1 MTGTRQ
7 EAGSPEP
14 DFRALFEAVPGLYL
28 VLDPGLRVVAVSD
41 AYLRATM
48 TERGAILG
56 RDLFEVFPDNPDD
69 PDPAGVRNL
78 SASLTRVLRDGVT
91 DAMSLQRYD
100 IRKPESDG
108 GGFEE
113 RIWSPVNSPVLGRD
127 GRVSYVI
134 HRVEDVTGFVR
145 LKRAGDAQ
153 HQIAKDLRS
162 QAEAMEREA
171 FERTREVAAASRKL
185 KEANAEL
192 AGLYDRSRELD
203 ELKTQFFANVSHE
216 LRTPLT
222 LILGPTHKLL
232 AQAAADDP
240 HRHDLEVILR
250 NARLLLTQVN
260 DLLDASKL
268 EAGKV
273 ELGYTD
279 VDLAKLVRFV
289 SAHFETV
296 AADRGITFSVKAG
309 ERVPAELDS
318 GRVQQALLNLLSNAV
333 KFTPDNG
340 TIRVELRYAP
350 GSPRAVVE
358 VADSGPGI
366 APQHRVDAFERFH
379 QIDGSPGRPFRGTGL
394 GLSIARELVR
404 LHGGN
409 LTVADAPEGG
419 AMLRATLPL
428 TAPPGSR
435 VRSGPQGAEIR
446 SGLEGAEVRSGPAAG
461 VRSEVAGAE
470 VRSGPAAEAGSDR
483 SAWPVVVVVEDNA
496 DMNQF
501 VCEALATTYRVHAA
515 LGGRDGLVKARTLRP
530 DLIVC
535 DVMMPGLSGEQLV
548 RAARLD
554 ARLERTPILILSA
567 RNDDALRVRFLHE
580 GANDYLLKPFSVAE
594 LRARADNLIKV
605 KLAEE
610 HSRELRSVKDRDRI
624 ATDLNDQVIGRLSA
638 LGMRLASLRVLVPG
652 STAGR
657 LDEVIGELDRVIT
670 SIRTTIFDL
679 QHRSTGRPGA
689 AASSFRGQV
698 LALAAEA
705 GGQLGFAPQ
714 VGFDGPVDTLV
725 TPDIAGQLLAVLR
738 ESLSNVLRHARATAV
753 EVTVM
758 AGAEL
763 VLSVTD
769 DGIGPR
775 AAPGAGN
782 GLRNMAIRAQAL
794 DGRCDV
800 RSRAPRGTVVE
811 WRIRCGAEPDHHGM
825 TTWKVPRVGSA
836 AYAILPPSA
845 RTSRSASSAALVTSS
860 PGASTG
866 TPGG

>member
-7 EAGSPEP
+7 LTGSPEP
-14 DFRALFEAVPGLYL
+14 GFRALFEAVPGLYL

-48 TERGAILG
+48 TERDAILG

-78 SASLTRVLRDGVT
+78 SASLTRVIRDGVT

-100 IRKPESDG
+100 IRKPESEG

-127 GRVSYVI
+127 GKVSYVI
-134 HRVEDVTGFVR
+134 HRVEDVTEFLH
-145 LKRAGDAQ
+145 LKQAGDAQ
-153 HQIAKDLRS
+153 HQIANDLRS
-162 QAEAMEREA
+162 QAEAMEREV
-171 FERTREVAAASRKL
+171 FQRTREVAATSRKL

-203 ELKTQFFANVSHE
+203 ELKSQFFANVSHE

-273 ELGYTD
+273 ELDYAD

-296 AADRGITFSVKAG
+296 AADRGITFLVKAG

-366 APQHRVDAFERFH
+366 APQHRVDVFERFH
-379 QIDGSPGRPFRGTGL
+379 QIDGGPGRRFRGTGL

-409 LTVADAPEGG
+409 LTAADAPEGG
-419 AMLRATLPL
+419 AMLLATLPL

-435 VRSGPQGAEIR
+435 VRSGPPGAGIRSGLAGAEIR
-446 SGLEGAEVRSGPAAG
+446 SGLADAKVRSGPAAE
-461 VRSEVAGAE
+461 VRSGLAGAE

-515 LGGRDGLVKARTLRP
+515 LDGGDGLVKARTLRP

-567 RNDDALRVRFLHE
+567 RNDDALRVRLLHE

-594 LRARADNLIKV
+594 LRARAGNLIRV
-605 KLAEE
+605 KLAEDQ
-610 HSRELRSVKDRDRI
+610 SRELRSVKDRDRI
-624 ATDLNDQVIGRLSA
+624 ATDLHDQVIGRLSA
-638 LGMRLASLRVLVPG
+638 VGMRLASLRVLVSG
-652 STAGR
+652 SAAGR

-679 QHRSTGRPGA
+679 QHRSTGRGSA
-689 AASSFRGQV
+689 VAASFRDRV

-705 GGQLGFAPQ
+705 GDQLGFAPR
-714 VGFDGPVDTLV
+714 VGFDGPVGTLV

-753 EVTVM
+753 EVTVA

-763 VLSVTD
+763 VLSVAD

-800 RSRAPRGTVVE
+800 RSRAPRGTIVE
-811 WRIRCGAEPDHHGM
+811 WRIPLRRG
-825 TTWKVPRVGSA
+825 
-836 AYAILPPSA
+836 
-845 RTSRSASSAALVTSS
+845 
-860 PGASTG
+860 G
-866 TPGG
+866 T